1 MDGVGVM
8 PLVLTGGGGGGVRER
23 PCQWWWRGPPSPQ
36 TPVQQTHVR
45 NTSIEIEMWGTVVWG
60 WRLET

>member
-8 PLVLTGGGGGGVRER
+8 PLVLTGGGGGRGRER
-23 PCQWWWRGPPSPQ
+23 PCPWWWRGRPSPH